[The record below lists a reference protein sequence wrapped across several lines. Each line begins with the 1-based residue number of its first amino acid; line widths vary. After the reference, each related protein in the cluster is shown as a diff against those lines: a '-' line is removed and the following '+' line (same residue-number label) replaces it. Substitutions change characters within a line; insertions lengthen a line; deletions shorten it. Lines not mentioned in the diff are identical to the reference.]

1 MTRIALMGFGRL
13 GRNIFRILMEREDF
27 TLAAISDIADHG
39 GLEYLLRYDTI
50 LGRFPHEV
58 SIKEGHLYTLGKQI
72 DMLSGKDPGDVNWRD
87 YDVDV
92 VIDATARSRSRSEHL
107 KHIEAGAKKVLLLSP
122 PADEPDKTVIMGLN
136 HDDVTHDYKIIS
148 NSSITAHC
156 AAPIIKSIH
165 TAFGIERLFLTSVH
179 AYTND
184 QRLADVP
191 SSDLRTSRA
200 AGENII
206 PAQTGTA
213 QVLEDLFPELN
224 GKISALALKVPVP
237 NGSLVDMV
245 TFTQKPVTKTAINEV
260 VRTSAHDLYPDLIEY
275 TDDPIVSS
283 DVKSSPYSSTFD
295 ALATQVLDDSLVKT
309 VSWFDNGWGYA
320 HRAIDLV
327 AHLASKGAL

>member
-13 GRNIFRILMEREDF
+13 GRNIFRILMERDDF
-27 TLAAISDIADHG
+27 TLAAISDIADHA

-72 DMLSGKDPGDVNWRD
+72 NMLSGRDPGDINWRD
-87 YDVDV
+87 HGVDV
-92 VIDATARSRSRSEHL
+92 VIDATARSRPCAEHY
-107 KHIEAGAKKVLLLSP
+107 KHIEAGARKVLLLAP
-122 PADEPDKTVIMGLN
+122 PLDAPDKTVVMGLN
-136 HDDVTHDYKIIS
+136 HEEVTQEHKILS

-156 AAPIIKSIH
+156 TAPIVKIIDE
-165 TAFGIERLFLTSVH
+165 AFGIERLFLTSIH

-206 PAQTGTA
+206 PTETGTA
-213 QVLEDLFPELN
+213 DVLEDLFPTLAD
-224 GKISALALKVPVP
+224 KISAMALKVPVP

-245 TFTQKPVTKTAINEV
+245 TFTNQPVTKTAINEV
-260 VRTSAHDLYPDLIEY
+260 VRTAAKDLYPNLIEY

-283 DVKSSPYSSTFD
+283 DVKSSPYSTTFD
-295 ALATQVLDDSLVKT
+295 ALATQVLGDSLVKT

>member
-13 GRNIFRILMEREDF
+13 GRNIFRILMQRDDF
-27 TLAAISDIADHG
+27 TLAAISDIADHS

-50 LGRFPHEV
+50 LGRYPHEV

-72 DMLSGKDPGDVNWRD
+72 KMLSGRDPGDIKWSD
-87 YDVDV
+87 HDVDV
-92 VIDATARSRSRSEHL
+92 VIDATARSRTCAEHL
-107 KHIEAGAKKVLLLSP
+107 KHIEAGAKKVLLLAP
-122 PADEPDKTVIMGLN
+122 PTDEPDKTVIMGLN
-136 HDDVTHDYKIIS
+136 HDEVTREHKIIS

-165 TAFGIERLFLTSVH
+165 DAFGIERLFITSVH

-206 PAQTGTA
+206 PTQTGTA
-213 QVLEDLFPELN
+213 RVLENLFPELSD
-224 GKISALALKVPVP
+224 KISALVLKVPVP

-245 TFTQKPVTKTAINEV
+245 SFTQKPVTKTAINEV
-260 VRTSAHDLYPDLIEY
+260 VRTAAADLYPHLIEY

-327 AHLASKGAL
+327 AYLASKGAL